1 MPIIPSGNL
10 AKSVKTGTPY
20 SPAVSFNPDKKSFFD
35 THGTT
40 LGVLAGAP
48 LTTDGVN
55 VTVPSGFKF
64 VQNGIIITLIAPAI
78 IPIGGGG
85 FPKYIAADNVDE
97 TPGSAVTI
105 AVLPAIAAPLVLL
118 ATLNPDA
125 VTIAQVPQ
133 ISIRALSERIDAVAV
148 DVEQDD
154 VSVKPS
160 AGTLNAIGP
169 NLLATAGPGDQANLT
184 VKLET
189 REATVVKTL
198 RTEELDFYGATVT
211 PTGQKAAV
219 DMRLQTKED
228 GTLINGETRKIN
240 FRLGGVTV
248 TQDGGDAQQV
258 FVDVPAGGGALGL
271 LESVMGDG
279 IIKGLLDGDGGARQ
293 VNATALYILIGG
305 NIYGPITGA
314 YAVTT
319 NVSGFPRTDLVQFD
333 GANITVKAGTPGATF
348 PCPAPDPGNIPLAVV
363 LVPNSPAALVDSI
376 NKQAALGN
384 PVLVAHYYANGGL
397 HASRV
402 GVTVDPVS
410 SSSTYVDAEEMA
422 LSVYFPRVGYRYE
435 LNWDTVIKQNLY
447 GFLNEGAFINMSWDG
462 SDEDDAVVA
471 RGNMEN
477 NLSGEVS
484 IHGWEKAIALHYQRL
499 VTVGSH
505 LMVGRWRVGQ
515 ISTPERLSQ
524 KRRRIWIVE
533 TA

>member
-10 AKSVKTGTPY
+10 SKSLKVGTPY
-20 SPAVSFNPDKKSFFD
+20 SPAVSFNPDKKLIFD
-35 THGTT
+35 THTTT
-40 LGVLAGAP
+40 LGMLSGGP

-55 VTVPSGFKF
+55 VTVPTGVSF
-64 VQNGIIITLIAPAI
+64 VQNGIIITLTAPAI

-85 FPKYIAADNVDE
+85 FPKYVVADNVDE
-97 TPGSAVTI
+97 VPGSAVTI
-105 AVLPAIAAPLVLL
+105 AVLPSIVAPQVLL
-118 ATLNPDA
+118 ATLDPNA
-125 VTIAQVPQ
+125 LTIVQVQ
-133 ISIRALSERIDAVAV
+133 KISIRALSERIDAVAV
-148 DVEQDD
+148 DTEQDD
-154 VSVKPS
+154 VAVKPS
-160 AGTLNAIGP
+160 VGTLNAIGP
-169 NLLATAGPGDQANLT
+169 NALLSAGPGDQANLT
-184 VKLET
+184 VKLDVK
-189 REATVVKTL
+189 EATVAKTV
-198 RTEELDFYGATVT
+198 RTEELDFYGSTVT
-211 PTGQKAAV
+211 PTGNKAAI
-219 DMRLQTKED
+219 DSRLQVKEE
-228 GTLINGETRKIN
+228 TVLVNGEVRKLN
-240 FRLGGVTV
+240 FEGGGVTA
-248 TQDGGDAQQV
+248 TQDGGDASQV
-258 FVDVPAGGGALGL
+258 NVTIPAGGGLVDTI
-271 LESVMGDG
+271 ESVMGSG
-279 IIKGLLDGDGGARQ
+279 IVKGLLDGDGGIRQ
-293 VNATALYILIGG
+293 VNATALIILRAGIL
-305 NIYGPITGA
+305 YGPITTTV
-314 YAVTT
+314 AVTT
-319 NVSGFPRTDLVQFD
+319 NVSGSPRTDLVQYD
-333 GANITVKAGTPGATF
+333 GVNITVKAGTPGATF

-363 LVPNSPAALVDSI
+363 LVPNSPAGLVNSI

-384 PVLVAHYYANGGL
+384 PVIVAHYYANGGL

-402 GVTVDPVS
+402 GVTSDPVS

-477 NLSGEVS
+477 NLLGGVS

-524 KRRRIWIVE
+524 RRRRIWIVE